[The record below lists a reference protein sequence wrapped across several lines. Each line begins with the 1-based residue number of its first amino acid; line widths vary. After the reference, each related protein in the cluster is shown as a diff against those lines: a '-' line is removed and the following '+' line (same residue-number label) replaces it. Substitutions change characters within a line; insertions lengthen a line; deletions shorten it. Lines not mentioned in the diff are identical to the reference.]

1 MGNPIGA
8 RKSDSFKAVSTAP
21 SFNKTPVGSSTPAL
35 PYPTVADLSNSVA
48 VVSSVRFNG
57 DPAYVLDQTTQ
68 PTCKGDEAGSLKGV
82 RSGTVNGEVKPV
94 KGSSTVRAGGK
105 PVVRQGDPC
114 TMNGG
119 NNPGIYTTAQVPNGG
134 IANGAPTNN
143 TDPPIK
149 AETPKEKSWWDRTKD
164 EVSEAVQHPGE
175 AAKGAVKG
183 ILNIPSD
190 IGEMLMKGA
199 TLQSAG
205 EMEQAAA
212 MQSLFGQTKSAQEL
226 MQTAQE
232 VRSSANAI
240 EVPRFQMSNPAQAGG
255 DKIVTA
261 ASLLAGGA
269 GIVRSGVRGVSAL
282 GKTAAAASEGAGAA
296 KEASAAAKALGS
308 EKALADEAAKATGTT
323 AEAGKTGA
331 ALKEEAAVAQPAGDG
346 IKIVK
351 RERLK
356 PGTPEHKAD
365 RWKKYQER
373 GGKKDYEQ
381 WSKQYD
387 TNMRNYEFGA
397 AREADY
403 RSAMGASE
411 GTLKTP
417 LTNRQIDIL
426 KADEMYA
433 GQLKTGPVSLTKEN
447 VIAIQKDAELVK
459 QGWQVE
465 HILEK
470 GASKPYLDALEKA
483 GIDVHIGPK
492 IP

>member
-1 MGNPIGA
+1 
-8 RKSDSFKAVSTAP
+8 
-21 SFNKTPVGSSTPAL
+21 
-35 PYPTVADLSNSVA
+35 
-48 VVSSVRFNG
+48 
-57 DPAYVLDQTTQ
+57 
-68 PTCKGDEAGSLKGV
+68 
-82 RSGTVNGEVKPV
+82 
-94 KGSSTVRAGGK
+94 
-105 PVVRQGDPC
+105 
-114 TMNGG
+114 
-119 NNPGIYTTAQVPNGG
+119 
-134 IANGAPTNN
+134 
-143 TDPPIK
+143 
-149 AETPKEKSWWDRTKD
+149 
-164 EVSEAVQHPGE
+164 
-175 AAKGAVKG
+175 VKG
-183 ILNIPSD
+183 IGNIPSD

-212 MQSLFGQTKSAQEL
+212 MQSLFGQTKSAEEL
-226 MQTAQE
+226 MQTAQQ
-232 VRSSANAI
+232 VRGSANEIAL
-240 EVPRFQMSNPAQAGG
+240 PRFHMSNPAQAGG

-269 GIVRSGVRGVSAL
+269 GIARSGIRGVSTL
-282 GKTAAAASEGAGAA
+282 GKAAAAASDGTAVARETGAAARALKGEQALAGEGA
-296 KEASAAAKALGS
+296 KAS
-308 EKALADEAAKATGTT
+308 GTT
-323 AEAGKTGA
+323 AEAGKAAGA
-331 ALKEEAAVAQPAGDG
+331 IKEEATVAQPAGDG
-346 IKIVK
+346 VKVVK
-351 RERLK
+351 RKRLM
-356 PGTPEHKAD
+356 PGTAEHKAD

-373 GGKKDYEQ
+373 GGKKDYDE

-387 TNMRNYEFGA
+387 TNMRNYEYGA
-397 AREADY
+397 AREVQY
-403 RSAMGASE
+403 RSAMEASE

-426 KADEMYA
+426 KPDEMYA

>member
-35 PYPTVADLSNSVA
+35 PYPTVADLSNSID

-119 NNPGIYTTAQVPNGG
+119 NNPGIYTTAQVANGG
-134 IANGAPTNN
+134 IVNGAPTNN

-149 AETPKEKSWWDRTKD
+149 AETPEEKSWLRQWWDKTKN

-190 IGEMLMKGA
+190 IGETLMKGA

-212 MQSLFGQTKSAQEL
+212 MQSLFGQTTSAQEL
-226 MQTAQE
+226 MQTAQQ
-232 VRSSANAI
+232 VRSSADAI
-240 EVPRFQMSNPAQAGG
+240 ELQRFKMSNPAQAGG

-269 GIVRSGVRGVSAL
+269 GVVRSGVRGVSAL
-282 GKTAAAASEGAGAA
+282 GKTAAVASEGAGAA
-296 KEASAAAKALGS
+296 KEASAAAKVLGS
-308 EKALADEAAKATGTT
+308 EKALADEAAKA
-323 AEAGKTGA
+323 GA
-331 ALKEEAAVAQPAGDG
+331 ALKEEATVAQPAGDG
-346 IKIVK
+346 VKIVK

-373 GGKKDYEQ
+373 GGEKDYEQ

-387 TNMRNYEFGA
+387 TNMRNYKFGA

-411 GTLKTP
+411 GTLKTS

-447 VIAIQKDAELVK
+447 ITAIQKDAELVK

-470 GASKPYLDALEKA
+470 GASKSYLEALKNAE
-483 GIDVHIGPK
+483 IDVHIGPK